1 MQVEYTGRQIAVTP
15 SLRRLAQEG
24 LDRVSKVVG
33 RGCSAHVI
41 LTEEKYGHTAEV
53 TVQTKFQTIVGVC
66 ESTAMETA
74 LRDALAKAELQAIK
88 HKDKFRTR
96 TREPKDGK
104 SATEPQLSRPRNNP
118 MSVAALPDVDEPIL
132 PPSGLSEARASGS
145 RGSVRLS
152 NANGRKPEP
161 VRVHSPTH
169 GKEINEPHVVHCTD
183 CLAEQPMS
191 LDEAVKESEARDKD
205 VFVFRDNVGD
215 LRVLHRRR
223 DGVMELI
230 ALPC

>member
-1 MQVEYTGRQIAVTP
+1 MQVEYTGRQTAITP
-15 SLRRLAQEG
+15 SLRRLAEEG
-24 LDRVSKVVG
+24 LDRVSRVVG
-33 RGCSAHVI
+33 RTCSAHVI
-41 LTEEKYGHTAEV
+41 LTEEKYRHTAEV
-53 TVQTKFQTIVGVC
+53 TVQTKFQTIVGLC
-66 ESTAMETA
+66 ESAVMETA

-104 SATEPQLSRPRNNP
+104 SAMEPQLSRPRNNS
-118 MSVAALPDVDEPIL
+118 MSVAALPDVAEPIL
-132 PPSGLSEARASGS
+132 PAVRTPVVKTASG
-145 RGSVRLS
+145 
-152 NANGRKPEP
+152 NGRRPEP

-169 GKEINEPHVVHCTD
+169 GKEINEPHVIHCTD
-183 CLAEQPMS
+183 CLADQPMS

-205 VFVFRDNVGD
+205 VFVFRDNGGD